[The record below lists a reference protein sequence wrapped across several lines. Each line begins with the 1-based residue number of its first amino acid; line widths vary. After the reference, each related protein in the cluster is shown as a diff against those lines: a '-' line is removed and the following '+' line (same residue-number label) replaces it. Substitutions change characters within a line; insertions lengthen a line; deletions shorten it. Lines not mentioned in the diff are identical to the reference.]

1 LKNKGSDIIEFK
13 AGRYITLRKVF
24 FLYQVFMFANDP
36 KRNRE
41 KIADRN
47 VDAINT
53 TLYQTWFI
61 IEFALFTTLYTII
74 LDLLDIRYKTK
85 SNLLHKDLKPPLG
98 KKVRSYK
105 ERISKVLE
113 EYDLAKY
120 SDLMNRL
127 KIARDKYIVH
137 TEVLAYGSF
146 PIKLE
151 DLVLLEKFL
160 DEVEEKVLQKEIKE
174 TMLFQEYL
182 RDKNQTELLREFDN
196 LMNSLRRGY
205 LIGDFNPN
213 SFDLIGDY
221 LSGFFEELEDLEA
234 FSLIRAK
241 ENAKASHNIFLDV
254 VEKELSEAEVDN
266 K

>member
-1 LKNKGSDIIEFK
+1 
-13 AGRYITLRKVF
+13 
-24 FLYQVFMFANDP
+24 
-36 KRNRE
+36 
-41 KIADRN
+41 
-47 VDAINT
+47 
-53 TLYQTWFI
+53 
-61 IEFALFTTLYTII
+61 
-74 LDLLDIRYKTK
+74 
-85 SNLLHKDLKPPLG
+85 
-98 KKVRSYK
+98 
-105 ERISKVLE
+105 
-113 EYDLAKY
+113 
-120 SDLMNRL
+120 
-127 KIARDKYIVH
+127 
-137 TEVLAYGSF
+137 
-146 PIKLE
+146 
-151 DLVLLEKFL
+151 
-160 DEVEEKVLQKEIKE
+160 
-174 TMLFQEYL
+174 L